1 MATMATM
8 KGAFGS
14 MKEIGDIVANFDFS
28 KIDVRSKSAE
38 DYLHTNLA
46 PSFGALNA
54 ETVKKMDE
62 VLKVCISGTTTL
74 LAKVPPEE
82 RTWEKVNSMF
92 MQNPLVEPM
101 GDGISRADKFLNK
114 SSSDFKIDG
123 SPDAAIVKVVQTWFV
138 NLIADE
144 DVLKSTKIDIEV
156 LGRIVAQSGATITSF
171 ENFFAK
177 HEHHEKTIIDIGV
190 LRYPDM
196 QNPYFK
202 VYRIKLFAWSDSNRI
217 LFHQEDSNGI
227 IGEFTFRKFKPRKE
241 VIDKMNPDA
250 KRKAVEAADNIFG
263 F

>member
-8 KGAFGS
+8 LGAFGS
-14 MKEIGDIVANFDFS
+14 LKEIGDIVANFDFS
-28 KIDVRSKSAE
+28 KIDVRSKTAE
-38 DYLHTNLA
+38 DYLHTNLT
-46 PSFGALNA
+46 PSFGGLNA

-62 VLKVCISGTTTL
+62 VLKVCIAGTTDL
-74 LAKVPPEE
+74 LAKVPPKE

-114 SSSDFKIDG
+114 SSNDFKFDR
-123 SPDAAIVKVVQTWFV
+123 SPDAVIVRAVQTWFV

-156 LGRIVAQSGATITSF
+156 LGRIVAQSGAAINSF
-171 ENFFAK
+171 KTFFAND
-177 HEHHEKTIIDIGV
+177 EHHEKTIIDIRV
-190 LRYPDM
+190 LMYPDI

-202 VYRIKLFAWSDSNRI
+202 VYRIKLFAWSDSYRI
-217 LFHQEDSNGI
+217 LYHQEDSNGI
-227 IGEFTFRKFKPRKE
+227 TGEFTFRKFKPRKE
-241 VIDKMNPDA
+241 VIENMNPDA
-250 KRKAVEAADNIFG
+250 KKKAVEAADNIFR